1 MLSTAS
7 STTPNANPK
16 PLYLDQGLDQGPQQ
30 NHRRRKT
37 RAPSVR
43 FHPLGELANQLIG
56 LECRLRRALVG
67 TRVMPP
73 APLAG
78 D

>member
-1 MLSTAS
+1 MREPPPRLPTDLDLQTES
-7 STTPNANPK
+7 SGDE
-16 PLYLDQGLDQGPQQ
+16 LL
-30 NHRRRKT
+30 RI
-37 RAPSVR
+37 
-43 FHPLGELANQLIG
+43 ELANQLIG